1 MNIICELKNKLIKQ
15 NISLNTPATWQDV
28 LAFEYK
34 HQLKLSP
41 VLSAYFLEFNGN
53 GEGNMADDYFAFF
66 SLAEFQPTYKILK
79 SQKSDKSSHPNCFVF
94 SDYMLWCWG
103 YAVHLDQIGSDGAVY
118 QVTGTNPPVHKVSNT
133 FTEFLQ
139 QYLINS
145 DELL

>member
-15 NISLNTPATWQDV
+15 NISLNTPATWQAI

-41 VLSAYFLEFNGN
+41 VLSAYFLEFNGT
-53 GEGNMADDYFAFF
+53 GESNCDDDVFAFF
-66 SLAEFQPTYKILK
+66 SLAEFQLVRKIMLA
-79 SQKSDKSSHPNCFVF
+79 SEPDRSSYPNCFVF
-94 SDYMLWCWG
+94 SDYLVWCWG
-103 YAVHLDQIGSDGAVY
+103 YAVHLDQIGSDEAVY
-118 QVTGTNPPVHKVSNT
+118 QVTGTNPPVRKVSNT

-145 DELL
+145 NEVI